1 MALTWNFQDSEYS
14 SWSKKKRNKNWS
26 IASSLIWLTMGVDFN
41 MREGE
46 KDIDE
51 FLWRARCY
59 ELLRGSW
66 LGTSCRHRKM
76 ENCNGHTDE
85 KTGVRASGKGTIPIP
100 ITREM
105 IAPYAGLS
113 TNVIRLPRRQWLTKI
128 KKRIAERATE
138 SLRRSESFD

>member
-1 MALTWNFQDSEYS
+1 
-14 SWSKKKRNKNWS
+14 
-26 IASSLIWLTMGVDFN
+26 

-59 ELLRGSW
+59 ELVTGAYLGKSCKHKSSW
-66 LGTSCRHRKM
+66 LGTSCRHRKI
-76 ENCNGHTDE
+76 ENCNGHSDE

-113 TNVIRLPRRQWLTKI
+113 TNVIRLPRTKWLTKM
-128 KKRIAERATE
+128 KKQIAEDATS
-138 SLRRSESFD
+138 SLRRSESCD